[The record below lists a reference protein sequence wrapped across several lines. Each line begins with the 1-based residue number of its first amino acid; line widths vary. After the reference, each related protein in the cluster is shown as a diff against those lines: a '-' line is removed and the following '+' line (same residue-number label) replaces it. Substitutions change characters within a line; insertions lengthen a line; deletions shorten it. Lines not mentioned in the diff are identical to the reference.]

1 MINKS
6 IIYES
11 KSKFNMISHIIEVT
25 SKNFVE
31 QVIKASENLPVIVDF
46 WAPWCSPCKQLTPI
60 IEKAVNAHSDKVIL
74 AKINIEENQ
83 SIASQM
89 QIQSIPMVYA
99 FFNGQVVDGFQGN
112 IPESEVNKFV
122 KKISEL
128 TGPNPEIKENLDK
141 LEIFI
146 ENSNWEE
153 ALGEANLIL
162 DIDPNN
168 LDACYGKLV
177 SLIGINKFDDAKEF
191 MSTLPD
197 EIMNEKKINELS
209 SKLEITEKSFEASK
223 NLSDLKKSL
232 EDSPNDIQAHIDLS
246 NALFGVGEISNCYS
260 TLINAIKIDPEW
272 NNQEARKKLLS
283 FINSHDL
290 ASEEARKARRQL
302 SSILFN

>member
-1 MINKS
+1 
-6 IIYES
+6 
-11 KSKFNMISHIIEVT
+11 MISHIIEVT

-153 ALGEANLIL
+153 ALGEANSIL

-177 SLIGINKFDDAKEF
+177 SLIEINKFDDAKEF
-191 MSTLPD
+191 MSTLPN

>member
-1 MINKS
+1 MTG
-6 IIYES
+6 
-11 KSKFNMISHIIEVT
+11 HIIEVT

-60 IEKAVNAHSDKVIL
+60 IENAVNAYSDKVIL

-99 FFNGQVVDGFQGN
+99 FYNGQVVDGFQGN
-112 IPESEVNKFV
+112 ISENEVNKFV

-128 TGPNPEIKENLDK
+128 SGPNPGIKENLEN

-146 ENSNWEE
+146 TNSNWEE
-153 ALGEANLIL
+153 ALREANLIL
-162 DIDPNN
+162 DIEPNN
-168 LDACYGKLV
+168 IDGCYGKLV
-177 SLIGINKFDDAKEF
+177 SMIGINKFDDAREF
-191 MSTLPD
+191 MSILPE
-197 EIMNEKKINELS
+197 EILNEKKINELS
-209 SKLEITEKSFEASK
+209 SKLEITERSYVASK

-232 EDSPNDIQAHIDLS
+232 EESPNNIQAHIDLS

-283 FINSHDL
+283 FISSHDL